1 MTFGGTAS
9 NRNDIGRG
17 PSGQNGYDVNAVN
30 GLGGSK
36 SAASETD
43 NTNPK
48 SRAGFSS
55 SISGNLGF
63 GLGASD
69 QKGLGIGRADRSE
82 ISSRGSAGGESI
94 GFGFDAHSPVGT
106 GSLGWE
112 LGKQKGN
119 AAFGFGASGSS
130 SFGDSDINGKI
141 KIEGKRMN
149 SSGGPMPNDLGDTSL
164 RNRNTFAGDS
174 SGKSEINVEVS
185 GQQGFG
191 INEIGGTRMRGS
203 GSAGAGFKG
212 FGSDAGSSGEDTW
225 SSGSGSGEGR
235 KGTAGLGGV
244 ASGPNEFGETGRG
257 GTGEA
262 TTWGKGI
269 YKAFNGRIF
278 SFESSCSYTFCHHC
292 VESGGDFNIEI
303 KRKSNGDFE
312 KIAVEIDNNEV
323 SVSGDRILVNEERVQ
338 IPYDNKLI
346 HIKKYGEH
354 YVLKSR
360 RGILSLMWGKNKLSL
375 TLHKQYPTCGLCGN
389 FNSTPGDNINEH
401 IASSKIPGD
410 CPKAFSKSYEI
421 CEDGVEY
428 CDKII
433 GTYFEKCRKVAAFSD
448 DYRMICVN
456 DYCQNPGKNSTCDT
470 YSELSRL
477 CASDGP
483 GIYESWRDD
492 SDVTCGKP
500 RCPEKHIYKECGP
513 SNPATCSNVAPFQD
527 SECVNGCFCPEGYLL
542 DDIGEKGGCVLKTE
556 CPCSLHGKTYKS
568 GEVRRG
574 PCGSQCT
581 CQNAKWSCTEALCPG
596 RCKVEGN
603 SVTTFDGIKYYHP
616 GNCHF
621 LAIHHKDWSVSV
633 ELRPCPSGQSGT
645 CLNSV
650 TLLLNS
656 PISGNKYVFSRNGTI
671 TNNGIEYTNESY
683 DDSVYV
689 FKASSSYL
697 QVETNFGVKMQIQI
711 APAMQ
716 LYVSV
721 PPNSFTDTVGLCGS
735 FNNRV
740 EDDLMSSQNILEKTP
755 QAFADSWEMMPCP
768 KGKPTS
774 CISIEKEKFAEKH
787 CGIFLDSDGPFA
799 SCHPVVNAKPYYE
812 ECKRYTCTC
821 ENSEDCLCTVFGN
834 YVKACAEKEVYMV
847 GWRTGLCDSSCP
859 SDLVFKYNI
868 KACNKTCRLLSERYR
883 SCDIEDVPFDGC
895 TCPDGMYQNNEGN
908 CVPKSQCDCF
918 LNGKVIQ
925 PGKLININ
933 NNRCVC
939 RDGNFLCQTPI
950 SSAQQ
955 NCSGGAEYVDCRG
968 PRARRRVD
976 SKCGAWNMPGFDE
989 NLPCKAG
996 CYCPVGMVR
1005 NSKGN
1010 CVFPEDCPCSFGGGE
1025 YEQGSVTSVG
1035 CNNCTC
1041 VKGSWS
1047 CTQNKCQTVCHIYG
1061 EGHVRTFDGKSYSFD
1076 GLCQYSFAED
1086 YCGRESG
1093 TFRILTES
1101 VPCCENGLT
1110 CSRKIIVAF
1119 QDQNVVLH
1127 DGKVTASKITES
1139 KDCGLTENTYSVHT
1153 VGLYLILKFLN
1164 GITIIWDKNTRV
1176 SAILDPR
1183 WHGKV
1188 CGLCGNNNGDL
1199 KDDFITRHSSEA
1211 IGALEFGN
1219 SWKTSQKCAD
1229 TAAQYFPC
1237 DSNPYCKA
1245 WAVQKCG
1252 IIRDSIFKECHHKV
1266 DPEAYLEACIE
1277 EACSCDME
1285 GKYLGFCTAV
1295 AMYAEACS
1303 AVGVCVTWRKP
1314 DLCPVF
1320 CDYYNGPG
1328 ECSWR
1333 YEPCGT
1339 VTTKTCRDRVI
1350 GQKFSAVLEGCY
1362 AKCPD
1367 NAPYLDENLMKCVRL
1382 SECSCFYNDIVPAGG
1397 VIQDDCGRTC
1407 YCIAGELEC
1416 NGDAS
1421 SANSTFTAI
1430 TSVTSSSGSAASTPV
1445 LTRASS
1451 ETIGGTGSPTAAARG
1466 GTPEGTEGF
1475 TTAAGSE
1482 KTSGDSAVPG
1492 TTLGDRAGTAR
1503 GLPTERSTTG
1513 VAGRPVSTTLNAGS
1527 LGSTGAGPAFTS
1539 SPGHTPGGT
1548 GSPNAAARGGTPE
1561 GTEGFTTA
1569 AGSEKTSGDSA
1580 VPGTTLGDRAGTARG
1595 LPTERSTT
1603 GVAGRPVSTT
1613 LNAGSLGSTGAGPA
1627 FTSSPGHTP
1636 GGTGSPTAA
1645 ARGGTPE
1652 GTEGFTTAAGSEKT
1666 SGDSAVPGTTL
1677 GDRAG
1682 TARGLPTER
1691 STTGVAGRPVSTT
1704 LNAGSLGSTG
1714 AGPAFTSSPG
1724 HTPGG
1729 TGSPTAAA
1737 RGGTPEGT
1745 EGFTTA
1751 AGSEKTSGDS
1761 AVPGTTLGDRA
1772 GTARGLPTER
1782 STTGVA
1788 GRPVSTTLNA
1798 GSLGSTGAGPAFTSS
1813 PGHTPGGTGSPNAAA
1828 RGGTPEGTEGFT
1840 TAAGSEKTSGDSA
1853 VPGTTLGDRAGTARG
1868 LPTERSTTGVAGRP
1882 VSTTLNAGSLGSTGA
1897 GPAFTSSPG
1906 HTPGGTGSPTAAARG
1921 GTPEGTEGFTT
1932 AAGSEKTSGDSAGP
1946 GTTLGDR
1953 AGTARGL
1960 PTERSTTGV
1969 AGRPVSTTLNAGSL
1983 GSTGAGPAFTSSP
1996 GHTPGGTGS
2005 PTAAARGGTP
2015 EGTEGFTTAAGSE
2028 KTSGDSAG
2036 PGTTLG
2042 DRAGTARG
2050 LPTERSTTGVAGRPV
2065 STTLNAGSLGST
2077 GAGPA
2082 FTSSPGHT
2090 PGGTGSP
2097 TAAARG
2103 GTPEGTEGFTTAAG
2117 SEKTSGDSAGP
2128 GTTLG
2133 DRAGTARGLPT
2144 ERSTTGVA
2152 GRPVSTTLNAG
2163 SLGST
2168 GAGPA
2173 FTSSPGH
2180 TPGGTGSPTAAARG
2194 GTPEGTE
2201 GFTTAAGSEKTS
2213 GDSAGPGT
2221 TLGDRA
2227 GTARGLP
2234 TERSTTGVAGR
2245 PVSTT
2250 LNAGSLG
2257 STGAGPAFTSSPGHT
2272 PGGTG
2277 SPTAAARGGTPEGTE
2292 GFTTA
2297 AGSEKTSGDSAV
2309 PGTTLGDRAGTARGL
2324 PTERS
2329 TTGVAGRPVSTTLNA
2344 GSLGSTGAGPAFTSS
2359 PGHTPG
2365 GTGSPT
2371 AAARGGTPEGTEG
2384 FTTAAGSEKTSG
2396 DSAGPGT
2403 TLGDRAGTARGLP
2416 TERSTTGVAGRP
2428 VSTTLNAG
2436 SLGSTGA
2443 GPAFTSSPGHTPGG
2457 TGSPTAAARGGTP
2470 EGTEGF
2476 TTAAGSEKTSGD
2488 SAGPGTTLGDRA
2500 GTARGLP
2507 TERSTT
2513 GVAGRP
2519 VSTTLNAGSLGSTG
2533 AGPAFTS
2540 SPGHTPGGTG
2550 SPTAA
2555 ARGGTPEGTEGFT
2568 TAAGS
2573 EKTSGDSAGPGTT
2586 LGDRAGTARGLPTER
2601 STTGVA
2607 GRPVSTT
2614 LNAGSL
2620 GSTGAG
2626 PAFTSSPGHTPGGT
2640 GSPTAAARGGTPEG
2654 TEGFTTAAGSEK
2666 TSGDSAGPG
2675 TTLGDRAGTARGL
2688 PTERST
2694 TGVAGRPVSTTLN
2707 AGSLGS
2713 TGAGPAFTSSPGHTP
2728 GGTGSPTAAARGGTP
2743 EGTEGFTTAAGSEK
2757 TSGDSAGPGT
2767 TLGDRAGTARGLPT
2781 ERSTTGVAGRP
2792 VSTTLNAGSLG
2803 STGAGPAFTSS
2814 PGHTPGGTGSPTA
2827 AARGGTPEG
2836 TEGFTTATGSEKTS
2850 GDSAGPG
2857 TTLGDRAG
2865 TARGLPTERSS
2876 TGVAGRPVST
2886 TLNAGSLGSTGAGPA
2901 FTSSPGH
2908 TPGGTGS
2915 PTAAARGGTP
2925 EGTEGFTTAAGS
2937 EKTSGDSAGPG
2948 TTLGDRAGTAR
2959 GLPTERSSTGVA
2971 GRPVSTTLNAGSL
2984 GSTGA
2989 GPAFTSSPG
2998 HTPGGTGSPTAAARG
3013 GTPEGTEGFTTAAG
3027 SEKTSGDSAGPG
3039 TTLGDRAGG
3048 TGSPTAAAR
3057 GGTPEGTEGFT
3068 TAAGSEKTSGDSAG
3082 PGTTLGDRA
3091 GAVDRGFAATFVAV
3105 GETTSVAPG
3114 TSREAFETTTA
3125 SGISTTVTAST
3136 EVKETS
3142 ETKMQTRC
3150 PPSHPPPP
3158 VCHGPLGEKKSPGE
3172 EWTANCYTCTCT
3184 DANTVDCSLKECPSA
3199 PTCKTGE
3206 RLVKFQD
3213 NDTCCEIGYCEPRT
3227 CLFNSI
3233 DYEIGAS
3240 FDDPSNPCISYS
3252 CHNTGFVAVVQ
3263 DCPKQTWCPE
3273 EDRVYDSK
3281 KCCYTC
3287 KTNCR
3292 SAPVNVTIKYNGC
3305 QKRVQ
3310 MARCVGECKKTVRY
3324 NYTLFKLTN
3333 SCLCCREDNYEFRE
3347 VVLSCPD
3354 GSTIPYRYRHVTTC
3368 SCSDICQQSVTP
3380 AVS

>member
-1 MTFGGTAS
+1 MKTPFCALYTVFK
-9 NRNDIGRG
+9 
-17 PSGQNGYDVNAVN
+17 YDLLSFT
-30 GLGGSK
+30 LGGFLFSSLSFGDPNRRKK
-36 SAASETD
+36 SLIDSLLNTGYNAPGGAEDGSRKHRDTDSLVLKNTPAD

-94 GFGFDAHSPVGT
+94 GFGFDVHSPVGT

-149 SSGGPMPNDLGDTSL
+149 SSGGPIPNDLGDTSL

-174 SGKSEINVEVS
+174 SGKSEINVGVS

-203 GSAGAGFKG
+203 GSAGAVFKG
-212 FGSDAGSSGEDTW
+212 FGSDAGSSGNTSARIGDNFVDGISENLRYGFEKFGQKEFESSGSYQSDKSSRESDASGSVEKSSSFDLRHGERKREAKFDFGDSGSNRFDDTGLSKNVIKGENTW

-257 GTGEA
+257 GTGVTSSSESSTSGPFSTPEKGSNIPEAIPKYSEVSPVIGEA

-354 YVLKSR
+354 FVLKSR

-401 IASSKIPGD
+401 IANSKIPGD

-433 GTYFEKCRKVAAFSD
+433 GTYFEKCRKVAAFSE

-556 CPCSLHGKTYKS
+556 CPCSLHGKIYKS

-671 TNNGIEYTNESY
+671 TNNGIEYTNQSY
-683 DDSVYV
+683 DDSGEVYV

-908 CVPKSQCDCF
+908 CVPKSQCDCYI
-918 LNGKVIQ
+918 NGKVIQ

-1416 NGDAS
+1416 SGDAS
-1421 SANSTFTAI
+1421 SANSTSTAI

-1445 LTRASS
+1445 LTRSSS

-1466 GTPEGTEGF
+1466 GTPKGTEGF

-1482 KTSGDSAVPG
+1482 KTSGDSAGPG

-1503 GLPTERSTTG
+1503 GLQ
-1513 VAGRPVSTTLNAGS
+1513 
-1527 LGSTGAGPAFTS
+1527 
-1539 SPGHTPGGT
+1539 
-1548 GSPNAAARGGTPE
+1548 
-1561 GTEGFTTA
+1561 
-1569 AGSEKTSGDSA
+1569 
-1580 VPGTTLGDRAGTARG
+1580 
-1595 LPTERSTT
+1595 
-1603 GVAGRPVSTT
+1603 
-1613 LNAGSLGSTGAGPA
+1613 
-1627 FTSSPGHTP
+1627 
-1636 GGTGSPTAA
+1636 
-1645 ARGGTPE
+1645 
-1652 GTEGFTTAAGSEKT
+1652 
-1666 SGDSAVPGTTL
+1666 
-1677 GDRAG
+1677 
-1682 TARGLPTER
+1682 
-1691 STTGVAGRPVSTT
+1691 
-1704 LNAGSLGSTG
+1704 
-1714 AGPAFTSSPG
+1714 
-1724 HTPGG
+1724 
-1729 TGSPTAAA
+1729 
-1737 RGGTPEGT
+1737 
-1745 EGFTTA
+1745 
-1751 AGSEKTSGDS
+1751 
-1761 AVPGTTLGDRA
+1761 
-1772 GTARGLPTER
+1772 
-1782 STTGVA
+1782 
-1788 GRPVSTTLNA
+1788 
-1798 GSLGSTGAGPAFTSS
+1798 
-1813 PGHTPGGTGSPNAAA
+1813 
-1828 RGGTPEGTEGFT
+1828 
-1840 TAAGSEKTSGDSA
+1840 
-1853 VPGTTLGDRAGTARG
+1853 
-1868 LPTERSTTGVAGRP
+1868 TERSTTGVAGRP

-1960 PTERSTTGV
+1960 QTERSTTGV

-2050 LPTERSTTGVAGRPV
+2050 LQTERSTT
-2065 STTLNAGSLGST
+2065 
-2077 GAGPA
+2077 
-2082 FTSSPGHT
+2082 
-2090 PGGTGSP
+2090 GGTGSP

-2133 DRAGTARGLPT
+2133 DRAGTARGLQT
-2144 ERSTTGVA
+2144 ERST
-2152 GRPVSTTLNAG
+2152 
-2163 SLGST
+2163 
-2168 GAGPA
+2168 
-2173 FTSSPGH
+2173 
-2180 TPGGTGSPTAAARG
+2180 
-2194 GTPEGTE
+2194 
-2201 GFTTAAGSEKTS
+2201 
-2213 GDSAGPGT
+2213 
-2221 TLGDRA
+2221 
-2227 GTARGLP
+2227 
-2234 TERSTTGVAGR
+2234 
-2245 PVSTT
+2245 
-2250 LNAGSLG
+2250 
-2257 STGAGPAFTSSPGHT
+2257 
-2272 PGGTG
+2272 
-2277 SPTAAARGGTPEGTE
+2277 
-2292 GFTTA
+2292 
-2297 AGSEKTSGDSAV
+2297 
-2309 PGTTLGDRAGTARGL
+2309 
-2324 PTERS
+2324 
-2329 TTGVAGRPVSTTLNA
+2329 
-2344 GSLGSTGAGPAFTSS
+2344 
-2359 PGHTPG
+2359 
-2365 GTGSPT
+2365 
-2371 AAARGGTPEGTEG
+2371 
-2384 FTTAAGSEKTSG
+2384 
-2396 DSAGPGT
+2396 
-2403 TLGDRAGTARGLP
+2403 
-2416 TERSTTGVAGRP
+2416 
-2428 VSTTLNAG
+2428 
-2436 SLGSTGA
+2436 
-2443 GPAFTSSPGHTPGG
+2443 
-2457 TGSPTAAARGGTP
+2457 
-2470 EGTEGF
+2470 
-2476 TTAAGSEKTSGD
+2476 
-2488 SAGPGTTLGDRA
+2488 
-2500 GTARGLP
+2500 
-2507 TERSTT
+2507 
-2513 GVAGRP
+2513 
-2519 VSTTLNAGSLGSTG
+2519 
-2533 AGPAFTS
+2533 
-2540 SPGHTPGGTG
+2540 
-2550 SPTAA
+2550 
-2555 ARGGTPEGTEGFT
+2555 
-2568 TAAGS
+2568 
-2573 EKTSGDSAGPGTT
+2573 
-2586 LGDRAGTARGLPTER
+2586 
-2601 STTGVA
+2601 
-2607 GRPVSTT
+2607 
-2614 LNAGSL
+2614 
-2620 GSTGAG
+2620 
-2626 PAFTSSPGHTPGGT
+2626 
-2640 GSPTAAARGGTPEG
+2640 
-2654 TEGFTTAAGSEK
+2654 
-2666 TSGDSAGPG
+2666 
-2675 TTLGDRAGTARGL
+2675 
-2688 PTERST
+2688 
-2694 TGVAGRPVSTTLN
+2694 
-2707 AGSLGS
+2707 
-2713 TGAGPAFTSSPGHTP
+2713 
-2728 GGTGSPTAAARGGTP
+2728 
-2743 EGTEGFTTAAGSEK
+2743 
-2757 TSGDSAGPGT
+2757 
-2767 TLGDRAGTARGLPT
+2767 
-2781 ERSTTGVAGRP
+2781 
-2792 VSTTLNAGSLG
+2792 
-2803 STGAGPAFTSS
+2803 
-2814 PGHTPGGTGSPTA
+2814 
-2827 AARGGTPEG
+2827 
-2836 TEGFTTATGSEKTS
+2836 
-2850 GDSAGPG
+2850 
-2857 TTLGDRAG
+2857 
-2865 TARGLPTERSS
+2865 
-2876 TGVAGRPVST
+2876 
-2886 TLNAGSLGSTGAGPA
+2886 
-2901 FTSSPGH
+2901 
-2908 TPGGTGS
+2908 
-2915 PTAAARGGTP
+2915 
-2925 EGTEGFTTAAGS
+2925 
-2937 EKTSGDSAGPG
+2937 
-2948 TTLGDRAGTAR
+2948 
-2959 GLPTERSSTGVA
+2959 TGVA

-3082 PGTTLGDRA
+3082 PDTTLGDRAGGTGSPTAAARGGTPEGTEGFTTAAGSEKTSGDSAGPGTTLGDRAETAPGLQTVRFRMGVDVHPFPTTLDAGILGSTGVGAAGTTSPGAIPGGTGSLTAATRGGTPEGTESFTTAAGNEKTSGDSAGPGTTLGDRA
-3091 GAVDRGFAATFVAV
+3091 GGADKGFAATFVAF

-3125 SGISTTVTAST
+3125 SGISTTAVTAST

-3292 SAPVNVTIKYNGC
+3292 SSPVNVTIKYSGC

>member
-1 MTFGGTAS
+1 MKLIFLYLVVVLCIFCKDGEALFY
-9 NRNDIGRG
+9 RK
-17 PSGQNGYDVNAVN
+17 
-30 GLGGSK
+30 K
-36 SAASETD
+36 SDGKIA
-43 NTNPK
+43 
-48 SRAGFSS
+48 
-55 SISGNLGF
+55 
-63 GLGASD
+63 
-69 QKGLGIGRADRSE
+69 
-82 ISSRGSAGGESI
+82 EST
-94 GFGFDAHSPVGT
+94 S
-106 GSLGWE
+106 
-112 LGKQKGN
+112 GKQK
-119 AAFGFGASGSS
+119 
-130 SFGDSDINGKI
+130 
-141 KIEGKRMN
+141 RQ
-149 SSGGPMPNDLGDTSL
+149 
-164 RNRNTFAGDS
+164 AG
-174 SGKSEINVEVS
+174 EN
-185 GQQGFG
+185 
-191 INEIGGTRMRGS
+191 
-203 GSAGAGFKG
+203 
-212 FGSDAGSSGEDTW
+212 TW

-257 GTGEA
+257 GTSVTSSSDSSTSGPFSTPEKGSNIPEAIPKYSEVSPVIGEA

-278 SFESSCSYTFCHHC
+278 SFESSCAYTFCHHC

-323 SVSGDRILVNEERVQ
+323 SISGDRILVNEERVQ

-389 FNSTPGDNINEH
+389 FNSTPGENINEH
-401 IASSKIPGD
+401 IASSKIPGG
-410 CPKAFSKSYEI
+410 CPKAFSKSYEV

-433 GTYFEKCRKVAAFSD
+433 GTYFEKCRKVAAFSN
-448 DYRMICVN
+448 DYRIICIN

-556 CPCSLHGKTYKS
+556 CPCSLHGKIYKS

-671 TNNGIEYTNESY
+671 TNNGIEYTHQSY
-683 DDSVYV
+683 DDSGEVYV

-697 QVETNFGVKMQIQI
+697 QVETNFGVKMQIQV

-774 CISIEKEKFAEKH
+774 CISIEKEKFAEEH

-868 KACNKTCRLLSERYR
+868 KACNETCRLLSERYR

-908 CVPKSQCDCF
+908 CVPKSQCDCYI
-918 LNGKVIQ
+918 NGKVIQ

-976 SKCGAWNMPGFDE
+976 SKCGAWNLPGFDE

-1101 VPCCENGLT
+1101 VPCCEDGLT

-1139 KDCGLTENTYSVHT
+1139 KDCGLSENTYSVHT

-1303 AVGVCVTWRKP
+1303 AVGVCVSWRKP

-1397 VIQDDCGRTC
+1397 VIQDNCGRTC

-1416 NGDAS
+1416 SGDAA

-1430 TSVTSSSGSAASTPV
+1430 TSVTSSSGTAASTPV
-1445 LTRASS
+1445 LTRSSS
-1451 ETIGGTGSPTAAARG
+1451 ETIGGTGSPTAATRG
-1466 GTPEGTEGF
+1466 GIPEGTEGF

-1482 KTSGDSAVPG
+1482 KTSGDSAGPG
-1492 TTLGDRAGTAR
+1492 TTVGDRAGTAR
-1503 GLPTERSTTG
+1503 GLQTERSTTG

-1527 LGSTGAGPAFTS
+1527 LGSTGAGPAFTT
-1539 SPGHTPGGT
+1539 SPGHIPGGT
-1548 GSPNAAARGGTPE
+1548 GSPTAAIRGGIPE

-1580 VPGTTLGDRAGTARG
+1580 GPGTTVGDRAGTARG
-1595 LPTERSTT
+1595 LQTERSTT

-1627 FTSSPGHTP
+1627 FTTSPGHIP

-1645 ARGGTPE
+1645 IRGGI
-1652 GTEGFTTAAGSEKT
+1652 
-1666 SGDSAVPGTTL
+1666 
-1677 GDRAG
+1677 
-1682 TARGLPTER
+1682 
-1691 STTGVAGRPVSTT
+1691 
-1704 LNAGSLGSTG
+1704 
-1714 AGPAFTSSPG
+1714 
-1724 HTPGG
+1724 
-1729 TGSPTAAA
+1729 
-1737 RGGTPEGT
+1737 
-1745 EGFTTA
+1745 
-1751 AGSEKTSGDS
+1751 
-1761 AVPGTTLGDRA
+1761 
-1772 GTARGLPTER
+1772 
-1782 STTGVA
+1782 
-1788 GRPVSTTLNA
+1788 
-1798 GSLGSTGAGPAFTSS
+1798 
-1813 PGHTPGGTGSPNAAA
+1813 
-1828 RGGTPEGTEGFT
+1828 
-1840 TAAGSEKTSGDSA
+1840 
-1853 VPGTTLGDRAGTARG
+1853 
-1868 LPTERSTTGVAGRP
+1868 
-1882 VSTTLNAGSLGSTGA
+1882 
-1897 GPAFTSSPG
+1897 
-1906 HTPGGTGSPTAAARG
+1906 
-1921 GTPEGTEGFTT
+1921 PEGTEGFTT

-1946 GTTLGDR
+1946 GTTVGDR
-1953 AGTARGL
+1953 A
-1960 PTERSTTGV
+1960 
-1969 AGRPVSTTLNAGSL
+1969 
-1983 GSTGAGPAFTSSP
+1983 
-1996 GHTPGGTGS
+1996 GGTGS
-2005 PTAAARGGTP
+2005 PTAAIRGGIP

-2036 PGTTLG
+2036 PGTT
-2042 DRAGTARG
+2042 
-2050 LPTERSTTGVAGRPV
+2050 V
-2065 STTLNAGSLGST
+2065 
-2077 GAGPA
+2077 
-2082 FTSSPGHT
+2082 
-2090 PGGTGSP
+2090 
-2097 TAAARG
+2097 
-2103 GTPEGTEGFTTAAG
+2103 
-2117 SEKTSGDSAGP
+2117 
-2128 GTTLG
+2128 
-2133 DRAGTARGLPT
+2133 
-2144 ERSTTGVA
+2144 
-2152 GRPVSTTLNAG
+2152 
-2163 SLGST
+2163 
-2168 GAGPA
+2168 
-2173 FTSSPGH
+2173 
-2180 TPGGTGSPTAAARG
+2180 
-2194 GTPEGTE
+2194 
-2201 GFTTAAGSEKTS
+2201 
-2213 GDSAGPGT
+2213 
-2221 TLGDRA
+2221 
-2227 GTARGLP
+2227 
-2234 TERSTTGVAGR
+2234 
-2245 PVSTT
+2245 
-2250 LNAGSLG
+2250 
-2257 STGAGPAFTSSPGHT
+2257 
-2272 PGGTG
+2272 
-2277 SPTAAARGGTPEGTE
+2277 
-2292 GFTTA
+2292 
-2297 AGSEKTSGDSAV
+2297 
-2309 PGTTLGDRAGTARGL
+2309 
-2324 PTERS
+2324 
-2329 TTGVAGRPVSTTLNA
+2329 
-2344 GSLGSTGAGPAFTSS
+2344 
-2359 PGHTPG
+2359 
-2365 GTGSPT
+2365 
-2371 AAARGGTPEGTEG
+2371 
-2384 FTTAAGSEKTSG
+2384 
-2396 DSAGPGT
+2396 
-2403 TLGDRAGTARGLP
+2403 
-2416 TERSTTGVAGRP
+2416 
-2428 VSTTLNAG
+2428 
-2436 SLGSTGA
+2436 
-2443 GPAFTSSPGHTPGG
+2443 
-2457 TGSPTAAARGGTP
+2457 
-2470 EGTEGF
+2470 
-2476 TTAAGSEKTSGD
+2476 
-2488 SAGPGTTLGDRA
+2488 
-2500 GTARGLP
+2500 
-2507 TERSTT
+2507 
-2513 GVAGRP
+2513 
-2519 VSTTLNAGSLGSTG
+2519 
-2533 AGPAFTS
+2533 
-2540 SPGHTPGGTG
+2540 
-2550 SPTAA
+2550 
-2555 ARGGTPEGTEGFT
+2555 
-2568 TAAGS
+2568 
-2573 EKTSGDSAGPGTT
+2573 
-2586 LGDRAGTARGLPTER
+2586 
-2601 STTGVA
+2601 
-2607 GRPVSTT
+2607 
-2614 LNAGSL
+2614 
-2620 GSTGAG
+2620 
-2626 PAFTSSPGHTPGGT
+2626 
-2640 GSPTAAARGGTPEG
+2640 
-2654 TEGFTTAAGSEK
+2654 
-2666 TSGDSAGPG
+2666 
-2675 TTLGDRAGTARGL
+2675 
-2688 PTERST
+2688 
-2694 TGVAGRPVSTTLN
+2694 
-2707 AGSLGS
+2707 
-2713 TGAGPAFTSSPGHTP
+2713 
-2728 GGTGSPTAAARGGTP
+2728 
-2743 EGTEGFTTAAGSEK
+2743 
-2757 TSGDSAGPGT
+2757 
-2767 TLGDRAGTARGLPT
+2767 
-2781 ERSTTGVAGRP
+2781 
-2792 VSTTLNAGSLG
+2792 
-2803 STGAGPAFTSS
+2803 
-2814 PGHTPGGTGSPTA
+2814 
-2827 AARGGTPEG
+2827 
-2836 TEGFTTATGSEKTS
+2836 
-2850 GDSAGPG
+2850 
-2857 TTLGDRAG
+2857 
-2865 TARGLPTERSS
+2865 
-2876 TGVAGRPVST
+2876 
-2886 TLNAGSLGSTGAGPA
+2886 
-2901 FTSSPGH
+2901 
-2908 TPGGTGS
+2908 
-2915 PTAAARGGTP
+2915 
-2925 EGTEGFTTAAGS
+2925 
-2937 EKTSGDSAGPG
+2937 
-2948 TTLGDRAGTAR
+2948 
-2959 GLPTERSSTGVA
+2959 
-2971 GRPVSTTLNAGSL
+2971 
-2984 GSTGA
+2984 
-2989 GPAFTSSPG
+2989 
-2998 HTPGGTGSPTAAARG
+2998 
-3013 GTPEGTEGFTTAAG
+3013 
-3027 SEKTSGDSAGPG
+3027 
-3039 TTLGDRAGG
+3039 
-3048 TGSPTAAAR
+3048 
-3057 GGTPEGTEGFT
+3057 
-3068 TAAGSEKTSGDSAG
+3068 
-3082 PGTTLGDRA
+3082 GDRA
-3091 GAVDRGFAATFVAV
+3091 GAADRGFAVTFVAA
-3105 GETTSVAPG
+3105 GETTSVASG
-3114 TSREAFETTTA
+3114 TSREAFVTTTA
-3125 SGISTTVTAST
+3125 SGISTTAVTAST

-3184 DANTVDCSLKECPSA
+3184 DANTVDCNLKECPSA

-3292 SAPVNVTIKYNGC
+3292 SSPVNVTIKYNGC
-3305 QKRVQ
+3305 QKRVE
-3310 MARCVGECKKTVRY
+3310 MARCVGECKKTVWY

-3368 SCSDICQQSVTP
+3368 SCSDICQQSVTQ

>member
-1 MTFGGTAS
+1 MKLIFLYLVVVLCIFCKDGEALFY
-9 NRNDIGRG
+9 RK
-17 PSGQNGYDVNAVN
+17 
-30 GLGGSK
+30 K
-36 SAASETD
+36 SDGKIA
-43 NTNPK
+43 
-48 SRAGFSS
+48 
-55 SISGNLGF
+55 
-63 GLGASD
+63 
-69 QKGLGIGRADRSE
+69 
-82 ISSRGSAGGESI
+82 EST
-94 GFGFDAHSPVGT
+94 S
-106 GSLGWE
+106 
-112 LGKQKGN
+112 GKQK
-119 AAFGFGASGSS
+119 
-130 SFGDSDINGKI
+130 
-141 KIEGKRMN
+141 RQ
-149 SSGGPMPNDLGDTSL
+149 
-164 RNRNTFAGDS
+164 AG
-174 SGKSEINVEVS
+174 EN
-185 GQQGFG
+185 
-191 INEIGGTRMRGS
+191 
-203 GSAGAGFKG
+203 
-212 FGSDAGSSGEDTW
+212 TW

-257 GTGEA
+257 GTSVTSSSDSSTSGPFSTPEKGSNIPEAIPKYSEVSPVIGEA

-278 SFESSCSYTFCHHC
+278 SFESSCAYTFCHHC

-323 SVSGDRILVNEERVQ
+323 SISGDRILVNEERVQ

-389 FNSTPGDNINEH
+389 FNSTPGENINEH
-401 IASSKIPGD
+401 IASSKIPGG
-410 CPKAFSKSYEI
+410 CPKAFSKSYEV

-433 GTYFEKCRKVAAFSD
+433 GTYFEKCRKVAAFSN
-448 DYRMICVN
+448 DYRIICIN

-556 CPCSLHGKTYKS
+556 CPCSLHGKIYKS

-671 TNNGIEYTNESY
+671 TNNGIEYTHQSY
-683 DDSVYV
+683 DDSGEVYV

-697 QVETNFGVKMQIQI
+697 QVETNFGVKMQIQV

-774 CISIEKEKFAEKH
+774 CISIEKEKFAEEH

-868 KACNKTCRLLSERYR
+868 KACNETCRLLSERYR

-908 CVPKSQCDCF
+908 CVPKSQCDCYI
-918 LNGKVIQ
+918 NGKVIQ

-976 SKCGAWNMPGFDE
+976 SKCGAWNLPGFDE

-1101 VPCCENGLT
+1101 VPCCEDGLT

-1139 KDCGLTENTYSVHT
+1139 KDCGLSENTYSVHT

-1303 AVGVCVTWRKP
+1303 AVGVCVSWRKP

-1397 VIQDDCGRTC
+1397 VIQDNCGRTC

-1416 NGDAS
+1416 SGDAA
-1421 SANSTFTAI
+1421 SANSTFTA
-1430 TSVTSSSGSAASTPV
+1430 STPV
-1445 LTRASS
+1445 LTRSSS
-1451 ETIGGTGSPTAAARG
+1451 ETIGGTGSPTAATRG
-1466 GTPEGTEGF
+1466 GIPEGTEGF

-1482 KTSGDSAVPG
+1482 KTSGDSAGPG
-1492 TTLGDRAGTAR
+1492 TTVGDRAGTAR
-1503 GLPTERSTTG
+1503 GLQTERSTTG

-1527 LGSTGAGPAFTS
+1527 LGSTGAGPAFTT
-1539 SPGHTPGGT
+1539 SPGHIPGGT
-1548 GSPNAAARGGTPE
+1548 GSPTAAIRGGIPE

-1580 VPGTTLGDRAGTARG
+1580 GPGTTVGDRAGTARG
-1595 LPTERSTT
+1595 LQTERSTT

-1627 FTSSPGHTP
+1627 FTTSPGHIP

-1645 ARGGTPE
+1645 IRGGIPE

-1666 SGDSAVPGTTL
+1666 SGDSAGPGTTV

-1682 TARGLPTER
+1682 TARGLQTER

-1714 AGPAFTSSPG
+1714 AGPAFTTSPG
-1724 HTPGG
+1724 HIPGG
-1729 TGSPTAAA
+1729 TGSPTAAI
-1737 RGGTPEGT
+1737 RGGI
-1745 EGFTTA
+1745 
-1751 AGSEKTSGDS
+1751 
-1761 AVPGTTLGDRA
+1761 
-1772 GTARGLPTER
+1772 
-1782 STTGVA
+1782 
-1788 GRPVSTTLNA
+1788 
-1798 GSLGSTGAGPAFTSS
+1798 
-1813 PGHTPGGTGSPNAAA
+1813 
-1828 RGGTPEGTEGFT
+1828 
-1840 TAAGSEKTSGDSA
+1840 
-1853 VPGTTLGDRAGTARG
+1853 
-1868 LPTERSTTGVAGRP
+1868 
-1882 VSTTLNAGSLGSTGA
+1882 
-1897 GPAFTSSPG
+1897 
-1906 HTPGGTGSPTAAARG
+1906 
-1921 GTPEGTEGFTT
+1921 PEGTEGFTT

-1946 GTTLGDR
+1946 GTT
-1953 AGTARGL
+1953 
-1960 PTERSTTGV
+1960 V
-1969 AGRPVSTTLNAGSL
+1969 
-1983 GSTGAGPAFTSSP
+1983 
-1996 GHTPGGTGS
+1996 
-2005 PTAAARGGTP
+2005 
-2015 EGTEGFTTAAGSE
+2015 
-2028 KTSGDSAG
+2028 
-2036 PGTTLG
+2036 
-2042 DRAGTARG
+2042 
-2050 LPTERSTTGVAGRPV
+2050 
-2065 STTLNAGSLGST
+2065 
-2077 GAGPA
+2077 
-2082 FTSSPGHT
+2082 
-2090 PGGTGSP
+2090 
-2097 TAAARG
+2097 
-2103 GTPEGTEGFTTAAG
+2103 
-2117 SEKTSGDSAGP
+2117 
-2128 GTTLG
+2128 
-2133 DRAGTARGLPT
+2133 
-2144 ERSTTGVA
+2144 
-2152 GRPVSTTLNAG
+2152 
-2163 SLGST
+2163 
-2168 GAGPA
+2168 
-2173 FTSSPGH
+2173 
-2180 TPGGTGSPTAAARG
+2180 
-2194 GTPEGTE
+2194 
-2201 GFTTAAGSEKTS
+2201 
-2213 GDSAGPGT
+2213 
-2221 TLGDRA
+2221 
-2227 GTARGLP
+2227 
-2234 TERSTTGVAGR
+2234 
-2245 PVSTT
+2245 
-2250 LNAGSLG
+2250 
-2257 STGAGPAFTSSPGHT
+2257 
-2272 PGGTG
+2272 
-2277 SPTAAARGGTPEGTE
+2277 
-2292 GFTTA
+2292 
-2297 AGSEKTSGDSAV
+2297 
-2309 PGTTLGDRAGTARGL
+2309 
-2324 PTERS
+2324 
-2329 TTGVAGRPVSTTLNA
+2329 
-2344 GSLGSTGAGPAFTSS
+2344 
-2359 PGHTPG
+2359 
-2365 GTGSPT
+2365 
-2371 AAARGGTPEGTEG
+2371 
-2384 FTTAAGSEKTSG
+2384 
-2396 DSAGPGT
+2396 
-2403 TLGDRAGTARGLP
+2403 
-2416 TERSTTGVAGRP
+2416 
-2428 VSTTLNAG
+2428 
-2436 SLGSTGA
+2436 
-2443 GPAFTSSPGHTPGG
+2443 
-2457 TGSPTAAARGGTP
+2457 
-2470 EGTEGF
+2470 
-2476 TTAAGSEKTSGD
+2476 
-2488 SAGPGTTLGDRA
+2488 
-2500 GTARGLP
+2500 
-2507 TERSTT
+2507 
-2513 GVAGRP
+2513 
-2519 VSTTLNAGSLGSTG
+2519 
-2533 AGPAFTS
+2533 
-2540 SPGHTPGGTG
+2540 
-2550 SPTAA
+2550 
-2555 ARGGTPEGTEGFT
+2555 
-2568 TAAGS
+2568 
-2573 EKTSGDSAGPGTT
+2573 
-2586 LGDRAGTARGLPTER
+2586 
-2601 STTGVA
+2601 
-2607 GRPVSTT
+2607 
-2614 LNAGSL
+2614 
-2620 GSTGAG
+2620 
-2626 PAFTSSPGHTPGGT
+2626 
-2640 GSPTAAARGGTPEG
+2640 
-2654 TEGFTTAAGSEK
+2654 
-2666 TSGDSAGPG
+2666 
-2675 TTLGDRAGTARGL
+2675 
-2688 PTERST
+2688 
-2694 TGVAGRPVSTTLN
+2694 
-2707 AGSLGS
+2707 
-2713 TGAGPAFTSSPGHTP
+2713 
-2728 GGTGSPTAAARGGTP
+2728 
-2743 EGTEGFTTAAGSEK
+2743 
-2757 TSGDSAGPGT
+2757 
-2767 TLGDRAGTARGLPT
+2767 
-2781 ERSTTGVAGRP
+2781 
-2792 VSTTLNAGSLG
+2792 
-2803 STGAGPAFTSS
+2803 
-2814 PGHTPGGTGSPTA
+2814 
-2827 AARGGTPEG
+2827 
-2836 TEGFTTATGSEKTS
+2836 
-2850 GDSAGPG
+2850 
-2857 TTLGDRAG
+2857 
-2865 TARGLPTERSS
+2865 
-2876 TGVAGRPVST
+2876 
-2886 TLNAGSLGSTGAGPA
+2886 
-2901 FTSSPGH
+2901 
-2908 TPGGTGS
+2908 
-2915 PTAAARGGTP
+2915 
-2925 EGTEGFTTAAGS
+2925 
-2937 EKTSGDSAGPG
+2937 
-2948 TTLGDRAGTAR
+2948 
-2959 GLPTERSSTGVA
+2959 
-2971 GRPVSTTLNAGSL
+2971 
-2984 GSTGA
+2984 
-2989 GPAFTSSPG
+2989 
-2998 HTPGGTGSPTAAARG
+2998 
-3013 GTPEGTEGFTTAAG
+3013 
-3027 SEKTSGDSAGPG
+3027 
-3039 TTLGDRAGG
+3039 
-3048 TGSPTAAAR
+3048 
-3057 GGTPEGTEGFT
+3057 
-3068 TAAGSEKTSGDSAG
+3068 
-3082 PGTTLGDRA
+3082 GDRA
-3091 GAVDRGFAATFVAV
+3091 GAADRGFAVTFVAA
-3105 GETTSVAPG
+3105 GETTSVASG
-3114 TSREAFETTTA
+3114 TSREAFVTTTA
-3125 SGISTTVTAST
+3125 SGISTTAVTAST

-3184 DANTVDCSLKECPSA
+3184 DANTVDCNLKECPSA

-3292 SAPVNVTIKYNGC
+3292 SSPVNVTIKYNGC
-3305 QKRVQ
+3305 QKRVE
-3310 MARCVGECKKTVRY
+3310 MARCVGECKKTVWY

-3368 SCSDICQQSVTP
+3368 SCSDICQQSVTQ